1 MNIRTDAE
9 KISLSASPNL
19 PRGVL
24 RVKAG
29 TNPNSSSIGTLL
41 YVFPTAFAVVGTVSA
56 ILWAAAG
63 PTSSDGEE
71 ETEAKEEAEAGEG
84 SEE

>member
-1 MNIRTDAE
+1 MNTRKDAE
-9 KISLSASPNL
+9 KIPLSASLNL

-24 RVKAG
+24 RIKAG

-63 PTSSDGEE
+63 PKAGDGESEDE
-71 ETEAKEEAEAGEG
+71 ESEG
-84 SEE
+84 ADE